1 MRRVRP
7 VVLALLVA
15 LAGASFAEAQ
25 TPPAVTVLQPARVYD
40 GTAMHEGWG
49 VVVRGRTIEAAGP
62 IASLA
67 VPAGAARVALPGLT
81 LMPGLI
87 EGHSHL
93 LLHPYNETT
102 WNDQVL
108 KESVAYRVARATV
121 QGTHVRARAACGGQA
136 EVSPPPPGLE
146 DKDVATEP
154 KPGTESAILVQRD
167 EWETGLS
174 VHSASCVVAM
184 TAWFDLN
191 ENGKVDDGEYVGVL
205 PSREIRDRGLCAG
218 DVTVA
223 PPVTLAAHHP

>member
-1 MRRVRP
+1 M
-7 VVLALLVA
+7 
-15 LAGASFAEAQ
+15 
-25 TPPAVTVLQPARVYD
+25 
-40 GTAMHEGWG
+40 
-49 VVVRGRTIEAAGP
+49 
-62 IASLA
+62 
-67 VPAGAARVALPGLT
+67 
-81 LMPGLI
+81 
-87 EGHSHL
+87 
-93 LLHPYNETT
+93 
-102 WNDQVL
+102 
-108 KESVAYRVARATV
+108 
-121 QGTHVRARAACGGQA
+121 
-136 EVSPPPPGLE
+136 SPPPPGLE